1 MCISKE
7 KAVCHYVDLNANV
20 FEENSKITQCV
31 CLCVCVCGGGGFE
44 CQLRTPKGG
53 VCLDQNWIFV
63 DRREE
68 GVGVRNLDFFRRHS
82 VNSIEFE

>member
-1 MCISKE
+1 MLISM
-7 KAVCHYVDLNANV
+7 LM
-20 FEENSKITQCV
+20 FSRKIPK
-31 CLCVCVCGGGGFE
+31 LPSVCVYVCVGGGGGFE
-44 CQLRTPKGG
+44 CQLRTSKGG

-82 VNSIEFE
+82 VNSMNK